1 MRKYLGVRYKVLA
14 SYTIKGGH
22 YFMFLLILTHDQL
35 QGALK
40 LLEYGNCGKSHK
52 VLKGCILAL

>member
-1 MRKYLGVRYKVLA
+1 
-14 SYTIKGGH
+14 
-22 YFMFLLILTHDQL
+22 MFLLILTHDQL

-52 VLKGCILAL
+52 VLKGCILAI